1 MLFRAPFLERIA
13 TGDITVAFRMWRR
26 PTVKASGTLKTS
38 VGVLAI
44 ESVTAIS
51 PKAITD
57 ADAKRA
63 GFANRAEVLA
73 DLVDQADA
81 MLYRIEFKLAGED
94 PRIALREDS
103 DLSAADL
110 QALIKKLNAMDA
122 AAIRA
127 DESPWTRAT
136 LKLIAKND
144 GVRAGDLAADL
155 GVEKE
160 AFKIRVRR
168 LKNLGLTE
176 SLGTGY
182 RISPRGTSFLQADG
196 SK

>member
-1 MLFRAPFLERIA
+1 MLFRGPFLERIA

-26 PTVKASGTLKTS
+26 PTVKVGGTLKTS

-44 ESVTAIS
+44 ESVTPIT

-63 GFANRAEVLA
+63 GFANRAEVIA

-81 MLYRIEFKLAGED
+81 TLYRIEFKLAGED

-103 DLSAADL
+103 DLSATDL
-110 QALIKKLNAMDA
+110 QALTKKLNAMDA

-144 GVRAGDLAADL
+144 GVRAGDLAAEL

-160 AFKIRVRR
+160 VFKVRVRR

-182 RISPRGTSFLQADG
+182 RLSPRGASFLQADG